1 MNTTP
6 EKTEIIQGIVLD
18 LIPDLSKKDISDDA
32 DIFELGLDSINA
44 MTLVFN
50 LQEAFSIKFDASEI
64 SIENFRCVADI
75 AKLVE
80 GKGRAEK

>member
-1 MNTTP
+1 MNTTSD
-6 EKTEIIQGIVLD
+6 KIEIIQGIILD
-18 LIPDLSKKDISDDA
+18 LIPDLSKEDVSNDA
-32 DIFELGLDSINA
+32 DIFDLGLDSINA

-64 SIENFRCVADI
+64 SIDNFRCVADI

-80 GKGRAEK
+80 SKF

>member
-1 MNTTP
+1 
-6 EKTEIIQGIVLD
+6 
-18 LIPDLSKKDISDDA
+18 
-32 DIFELGLDSINA
+32 